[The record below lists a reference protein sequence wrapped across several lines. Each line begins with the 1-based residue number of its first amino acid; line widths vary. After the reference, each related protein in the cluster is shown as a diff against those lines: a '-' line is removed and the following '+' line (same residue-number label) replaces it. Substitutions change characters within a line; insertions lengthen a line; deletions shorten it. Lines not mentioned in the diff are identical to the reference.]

1 MNLFAKLCVPTTNV
15 KTGNFN
21 KDIQV
26 MHGVTK
32 DEALLLLTSLIL
44 DPSSY
49 DTFKNNWNILG
60 PALILDTL
68 GSEVTEA
75 DTQLSYQLVERYI
88 GDLQTNFNPEHF
100 ENITNLVSDAFFW

>member
-1 MNLFAKLCVPTTNV
+1 MYANV

-49 DTFKNNWNILG
+49 DMFKDNWNLLG
-60 PALILDTL
+60 PALILDVL
-68 GSEVTEA
+68 GSQVTEA
-75 DTQLSYQLVERYI
+75 DTLLSYQLVERYI

-100 ENITNLVSDAFFW
+100 VNITNLVSDAFFW

>member
-1 MNLFAKLCVPTTNV
+1 MTSVAKMCALMQ

-32 DEALLLLTSLIL
+32 DEALLLVTSLIL

-49 DTFKNNWNILG
+49 DTFKNNWNIVG

-68 GSEVTEA
+68 GSEV
-75 DTQLSYQLVERYI
+75 LFSK
-88 GDLQTNFNPEHF
+88 LQKICIFQKISGIPK
-100 ENITNLVSDAFFW
+100 

>member
-1 MNLFAKLCVPTTNV
+1 MLQGKNCQTLQKGEVVSVDSNHLKKELNLTSFAKLCVPTTNV

-32 DEALLLLTSLIL
+32 DEALLLVTSLIL

-49 DTFKNNWNILG
+49 DTFKNNWNIVG

-68 GSEVTEA
+68 GSQV
-75 DTQLSYQLVERYI
+75 
-88 GDLQTNFNPEHF
+88 
-100 ENITNLVSDAFFW
+100 FFRNYKIYFSKN

>member
-1 MNLFAKLCVPTTNV
+1 
-15 KTGNFN
+15 
-21 KDIQV
+21 

-49 DTFKNNWNILG
+49 DTFKNNWNIVG

-75 DTQLSYQLVERYI
+75 DSTLANQLVERYI
-88 GDLQTNFNPEHF
+88 GDLQANFNPEHF
-100 ENITNLVSDAFFW
+100 ENITNLVSDSFFW

>member
-1 MNLFAKLCVPTTNV
+1 MQ

-32 DEALLLLTSLIL
+32 DEALLLVTSLIL

-49 DTFKNNWNILG
+49 DTFKNNWNIVG

-68 GSEVTEA
+68 GSEV
-75 DTQLSYQLVERYI
+75 LFSK
-88 GDLQTNFNPEHF
+88 LQKICIFQKISGIPK
-100 ENITNLVSDAFFW
+100 